1 MNFKSVLLAA
11 AAAAAATTAQAADLP
26 VAAEPVDY
34 VKVCDAYGSKFYYIP
49 GTDTCLRVG
58 GRVRV
63 QYTANN
69 FADNGNWGSDAAD
82 GYSMYGKGYLYLDAR
97 TATEFGLLRAFTELN
112 GSSTGGFGVG
122 SAYIQFGGF
131 TFGYATS
138 QFDIF
143 TGQALAG
150 VVGRNWSD
158 TTTEQL
164 TYAASFGNG
173 LSATVGIE
181 SGARRESSAST
192 YDGTR
197 LPDVVATLGV
207 SQGWGSAKLSGA
219 LHDVNVS
226 GFDNELGYAV
236 AGGVSFNLPM
246 LSDGSNVFFQAQYA
260 DGALAYIGAGSYAD
274 VAAGNTVS
282 GYALSGGLY
291 HQATS
296 TVGLALDGSY
306 LSIDDLN
313 VTRYAVDGS
322 VSWTPVSGFVMGVD
336 LGYANTEVG
345 SADTDT
351 LAAAFRVQRTF

>member
-34 VKVCDAYGSKFYYIP
+34 VKVCDAYGAQFYYIP

-63 QYTANN
+63 QYAVNN
-69 FADNGNWGSDAAD
+69 FADDGAWGDASAD
-82 GYSMYGKGYLYLDAR
+82 GYSAYGKGYLYLDAR

-112 GSSTGGFGVG
+112 GSSASGFGLG

-138 QFDIF
+138 QFDGA
-143 TGQALAG
+143 TGQTLAG
-150 VVGRNWSD
+150 IIGRNWSD
-158 TTTEQL
+158 KTTEQL

-173 LSATVGIE
+173 LKATVGLE
-181 SGARRESSAST
+181 NGARREGDSA
-192 YDGTR
+192 YEGTR
-197 LPDVVATLGV
+197 IPDLVATLGV

-219 LHDVNVS
+219 LHDVNVD
-226 GFDNELGYAV
+226 GFENEVGYAL
-236 AGGVSFNLPM
+236 GGLVTFDLPM
-246 LSDGSNVFFQAQYA
+246 LGAGSNIFFQAQYA
-260 DGALAYIGAGSYAD
+260 DGALSYIGGSDYSDVNGTDTVAGYS
-274 VAAGNTVS
+274 
-282 GYALSGGLY
+282 LSAGLY

-306 LSIDDLN
+306 MDIDDLD
-313 VTRYAVDGS
+313 VTRYAIDGS
-322 VSWTPVSGFVMGVD
+322 VAWTPVKGFVMGVD

-345 SADTDT
+345 STDTDE